1 MVEALC
7 LSTLS
12 MNGTERGGA
21 MAQPI
26 SQGPGAHASSPTAR
40 ASTVKTTKCQG
51 TAYGLQGLE
60 VSRQPRRPEAP
71 WPERKREKTSRVGP
85 LPQLSCNPRP
95 RILLQA
101 SAVRAS
107 GSGFFS
113 GVSARIQLA
122 TRHSLPL
129 ERVFPWWDGR
139 FLISYPLKVE
149 QFPQSL
155 LWHLW
160 YFFFPMP
167 TNVRTHTSQVPLC

>member
-1 MVEALC
+1 MDCRVWRYHD
-7 LSTLS
+7 S
-12 MNGTERGGA
+12 
-21 MAQPI
+21 
-26 SQGPGAHASSPTAR
+26 PGD
-40 ASTVKTTKCQG
+40 Q
-51 TAYGLQGLE
+51 
-60 VSRQPRRPEAP
+60 RPP
-71 WPERKREKTSRVGP
+71 WPEREREKTSRVGP

-101 SAVRAS
+101 SAVMAS
-107 GSGFFS
+107 GSGSFS

-129 ERVFPWWDGR
+129 KRVFPWWDGR

-167 TNVRTHTSQVPLC
+167 TNVRTHTSQVPLCQTSHFSLRVPPWVPSQPRAWFWCIPDTLVCALRHCRLG

>member
-1 MVEALC
+1 MPKYPQHEWHREGRRY
-7 LSTLS
+7 
-12 MNGTERGGA
+12 GTAKQSGPRSSCIESNSKG
-21 MAQPI
+21 I
-26 SQGPGAHASSPTAR
+26 YSQNNQ
-40 ASTVKTTKCQG
+40 CQG

-71 WPERKREKTSRVGP
+71 WPEREREKTSRVGP

-101 SAVRAS
+101 SAVMAS
-107 GSGFFS
+107 GSGSFS